1 MSISS
6 SSSPAVAVVD
16 DDPRIR
22 SLLADEFSDEG
33 IEVALCESGF
43 ECLEL
48 IDQQSIDL
56 LLLDLM
62 MPGMDGLECLRQLK
76 LRDFAGVVVVVT
88 AFSDDSKR
96 REALALGAD
105 QYIVKPE
112 LFDMLPSLI
121 DQYLI
126 AK

>member
-1 MSISS
+1 MSTSS

-22 SLLADEFSDEG
+22 SLLADEFRDEG

-62 MPGMDGLECLRQLK
+62 MPGMDGMECLRQLK
-76 LRDFAGVVVVVT
+76 LRDFAGIVVVVT